1 MPSLI
6 YVGDKTSHGGIVLT
20 GSPRI
25 TQNGRAAARKGDRV
39 SCPLCGDNQIV
50 EGNPNICDGSLPMA
64 FHGYKTACGATLIA
78 SSSSTG
84 TR

>member
-1 MPSLI
+1 MPALI
-6 YVGDKTSHGGIVLT
+6 YVGDKTSHGGVVLS

-39 SCPLCGDNQIV
+39 SCPQCGENLIV
-50 EGNPNICDGSLPMA
+50 EGNASICDASRPMA
-64 FHGYKTACGATLIA
+64 FHGHKTACGATLIA
-78 SSSSTG
+78 SSNSTG